1 MPRNRNPI
9 IWANCETCHM
19 PVAMIA
25 HDELAYL
32 MSVHNGVA
40 HFACPTEHDL
50 ERIMTHANPTAD
62 SSENRRLAGGPVRL
76 AFTTDRAPAPAP
88 RGPRA

>member
-1 MPRNRNPI
+1 MPRDRNPI

-19 PVAMIA
+19 PVALFE

-32 MSVHNGVA
+32 MSIHNGVA

-50 ERIMTHANPTAD
+50 ERIMTHGNPTAD
-62 SSENRRLAGGPVRL
+62 SAQNRRLAGGPVRL
-76 AFTTDRAPAPAP
+76 AFTVEP
-88 RGPRA
+88 RPRI